1 MKNILVLFL
10 FVQGFWAQ
18 GHAQTRLCEMPWPQ
32 RDSIITARIMS
43 YFSNRNIDKNGVTLI
58 SQFDYDDSSV
68 EWIYNFYHKN
78 EKDSML
84 RAFAPTDKYIYGI
97 KVIGKKYYPF
107 AFDDSEPEIGCPA
120 SAVMEEDFNVLL
132 SEATYDVTIIG
143 NGFDPKDKVSTKE
156 VFSNAK
162 RRPQIYEVPTDKELK
177 SEKYSYGKSIASLKK
192 DERIRILTAIALN
205 HIVYHGKKGQRKID
219 KNDVGV
225 IFPTIGE
232 STFKYLKYDWIPEKY
247 ASFKKNELPKG
258 VKPDDIYHII
268 TIYSKDWQK
277 LGLKSPVF
285 AKLSID
291 DRSRKVIRYTLAE
304 PEKK

>member
-1 MKNILVLFL
+1 MKHILLSLLLVL
-10 FVQGFWAQ
+10 GISAQ
-18 GHAQTRLCEMPWPQ
+18 AQTRLSEMPWPQ

-43 YFSNRNIDKNGVTLI
+43 YFSNSHIDKNGVTLI

-78 EKDSML
+78 EKDSMM
-84 RAFAPTDKYIYGI
+84 RAFAPSDKYIYGI
-97 KVIGKKYYPF
+97 KVIGKEYYPF
-107 AFDDSEPEIGCPA
+107 VFDDSEPEIGCPA
-120 SAVMEEDFNVLL
+120 TAVMEEDFNVLL

-177 SEKYSYGKSIASLKK
+177 SGKYSYGKSIASLKK

-268 TIYSKDWQK
+268 TIYSKDWQE

-304 PEKK
+304 SKEK

>member
-1 MKNILVLFL
+1 MKHILLSLFLVLGIST
-10 FVQGFWAQ
+10 Q
-18 GHAQTRLCEMPWPQ
+18 AQTRLSEMPWTQ

-43 YFSNRNIDKNGVTLI
+43 YFSNSHIDKNGVTLI
-58 SQFDYDDSSV
+58 SQSDYDYYSV
-68 EWIYNFYHKN
+68 EWIYKFYHKN

-84 RAFAPTDKYIYGI
+84 RAFAPSDKYIYDI
-97 KVIGKKYYPF
+97 DVIGKEYYPF
-107 AFDDSEPEIGCPA
+107 VFDDSEPEIGCPA
-120 SAVMEEDFNVLL
+120 TAVMEEDFNVLL

-143 NGFDPKDKVSTKE
+143 NGFDPKDKVSMKE

-162 RRPQIYEVPTDKELK
+162 RHPQIYEVPTDKELK
-177 SEKYSYGKSIASLKK
+177 SGKYSYGKSIASLNK

-258 VKPDDIYHII
+258 VKPDDIYHFI

-285 AKLSID
+285 ASLSID

-304 PEKK
+304 SKEK

>member
-1 MKNILVLFL
+1 MKNIISLFL
-10 FVQGFWAQ
+10 LIQVILAQ
-18 GHAQTRLCEMPWPQ
+18 AQTRLSEMPWPQ

-58 SQFDYDDSSV
+58 SQSDYDYYSV

-84 RAFAPTDKYIYGI
+84 RAFAPSDKYIYDI
-97 KVIGKKYYPF
+97 DVIGKEYYPF

-120 SAVMEEDFNVLL
+120 TAVMEEDFNVLL

-143 NGFDPKDKVSTKE
+143 NGFDPKDKVSMKE

-162 RRPQIYEVPTDKELK
+162 RHPQIYEVPTDKELK

-258 VKPDDIYHII
+258 VKPDDIYHFI

-285 AKLSID
+285 ARLSID

>member
-1 MKNILVLFL
+1 MKHILLSLFLVLGIST
-10 FVQGFWAQ
+10 Q
-18 GHAQTRLCEMPWPQ
+18 AQTRLSEMPWPQ

-43 YFSNRNIDKNGVTLI
+43 YFSNSHIDKNGVTLI
-58 SQFDYDDSSV
+58 SQSDYDYYSV
-68 EWIYNFYHKN
+68 EWIYKFYHKN

-84 RAFAPTDKYIYGI
+84 RAFAPSDKYIYDI
-97 KVIGKKYYPF
+97 DVIGKEYYPF
-107 AFDDSEPEIGCPA
+107 VFDDSEPEIGCPA
-120 SAVMEEDFNVLL
+120 TAVMEEDFNVLL

-143 NGFDPKDKVSTKE
+143 NGFDPKDKVSMKE

-162 RRPQIYEVPTDKELK
+162 RHPQIYEVPTDKELK
-177 SEKYSYGKSIASLKK
+177 SGKYSYGKSIASLNK

-258 VKPDDIYHII
+258 VKPDDIYHFI

-285 AKLSID
+285 ASLSID

-304 PEKK
+304 SKEK

>member
-1 MKNILVLFL
+1 MKNIISLFL
-10 FVQGFWAQ
+10 FVQVILAQ
-18 GHAQTRLCEMPWPQ
+18 AQTRLSEMPWPQ

-58 SQFDYDDSSV
+58 SQSDYDYYSV

-84 RAFAPTDKYIYGI
+84 RAFAPSDKYIYDI
-97 KVIGKKYYPF
+97 DVIGKEYYPF

-120 SAVMEEDFNVLL
+120 TAVMEEDFNVLL

-143 NGFDPKDKVSTKE
+143 NGFDPKDKVSMKE

-162 RRPQIYEVPTDKELK
+162 RHPQIYEVPTDKELK

-258 VKPDDIYHII
+258 VKPDDIYHFI

-285 AKLSID
+285 ARLSID

>member
-1 MKNILVLFL
+1 MKNIISLFL
-10 FVQGFWAQ
+10 FVQVILAQ
-18 GHAQTRLCEMPWPQ
+18 AQTRLSEMPWPQ

-58 SQFDYDDSSV
+58 SQSDYDYYSV

-84 RAFAPTDKYIYGI
+84 RAFAPSDKYIYDI
-97 KVIGKKYYPF
+97 DVIGKEYYPF
-107 AFDDSEPEIGCPA
+107 VFDDSEPEIGCPA
-120 SAVMEEDFNVLL
+120 TAVMEEDFNVLL

-143 NGFDPKDKVSTKE
+143 NGFDPKDKVSMKE

-162 RRPQIYEVPTDKELK
+162 RHPQIYEVPTDKELK
-177 SEKYSYGKSIASLKK
+177 SEKYSYGKSIASLNK

-258 VKPDDIYHII
+258 VKPDDIYHFI

-285 AKLSID
+285 ASLSID

>member
-1 MKNILVLFL
+1 MKNIISLFL
-10 FVQGFWAQ
+10 FVQVILAQ
-18 GHAQTRLCEMPWPQ
+18 AQTRLSEMPWPQ

-58 SQFDYDDSSV
+58 SQSDYDYYSV

-84 RAFAPTDKYIYGI
+84 RAFAPSDKYIYDI
-97 KVIGKKYYPF
+97 DVIGKEYYPF
-107 AFDDSEPEIGCPA
+107 VFDDSEPEIGCPA
-120 SAVMEEDFNVLL
+120 TAVMEEDFNVLL

-143 NGFDPKDKVSTKE
+143 NGFDPKDKVSMKE

-162 RRPQIYEVPTDKELK
+162 RHPQIYEVPTDKELK

-258 VKPDDIYHII
+258 VKPDDIYHFI

-285 AKLSID
+285 ARLSID

>member
-1 MKNILVLFL
+1 MKNIISLFL
-10 FVQGFWAQ
+10 FIQVILAQ
-18 GHAQTRLCEMPWPQ
+18 AQTRLSEMPWPQ

-43 YFSNRNIDKNGVTLI
+43 YFSNSHIDKNGVTLI
-58 SQFDYDDSSV
+58 SQSDYDYYSV

-84 RAFAPTDKYIYGI
+84 RAFAPSDKYIYDI
-97 KVIGKKYYPF
+97 DVIGKEYYPF
-107 AFDDSEPEIGCPA
+107 VFDDSEPEIGCPA
-120 SAVMEEDFNVLL
+120 TAVMEEDFNVLL

-162 RRPQIYEVPTDKELK
+162 RHPQIYEVPTDKELK

-258 VKPDDIYHII
+258 VKPDDIYHFI

-285 AKLSID
+285 ARLSID